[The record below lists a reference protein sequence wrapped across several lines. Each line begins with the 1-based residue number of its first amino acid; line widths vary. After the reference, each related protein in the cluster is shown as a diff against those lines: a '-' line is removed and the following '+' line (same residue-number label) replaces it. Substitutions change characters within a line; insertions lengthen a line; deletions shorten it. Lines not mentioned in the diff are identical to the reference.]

1 MKLDELNEWC
11 FAGHF
16 RFNAPFR
23 VVGRRGAAFA
33 SDGVTLISVTG
44 VSGTHTLSL
53 QFWDTE
59 AEKTLLKWLDSDDVP
74 QDAFWI
80 KIPADVSEVMLTCI
94 CQKCFHDPL
103 PETTICERCHGKGE
117 IYCRHCGF
125 TSGCGTC
132 ENTGTIEP
140 STCDS
145 CKGTRTDNYE
155 SWDVGGGV
163 LIARR
168 FLRRMGNLWNCRL
181 LVDPEHTEDPLRFE
195 FEGGRGIV
203 MTMRNDEQDG
213 DT

>member
-11 FAGHF
+11 LAGHVTF
-16 RFNAPFR
+16 HAPFR
-23 VVGRRGAAFA
+23 VVGRGNTTFA
-33 SDGVTLISVTG
+33 SDGVTLISVTDL
-44 VSGTHTLSL
+44 SGTQALSL
-53 QFWDTE
+53 QIWNSE
-59 AEKTLLKWLDSDDVP
+59 AKETLLKWLDSDDVP
-74 QDAFWI
+74 QNAFWI

-117 IYCRHCGF
+117 IYCKECGL
-125 TSGCGTC
+125 SGDCRICDGTGEIQPKVC
-132 ENTGTIEP
+132 
-140 STCDS
+140 SS
-145 CKGTRTDNYE
+145 CHDTRTDDYE

-203 MTMRNDEQDG
+203 MTMRDDEQDG
-213 DT
+213 DA